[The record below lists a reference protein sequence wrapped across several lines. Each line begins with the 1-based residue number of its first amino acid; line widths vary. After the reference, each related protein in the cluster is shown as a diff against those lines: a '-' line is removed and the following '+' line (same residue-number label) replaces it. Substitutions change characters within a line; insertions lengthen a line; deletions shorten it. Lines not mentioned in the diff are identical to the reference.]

1 MCAGFRTEGGIQYPG
16 RSVSR
21 KEIPPS
27 PLQIILY
34 ETLVCGHDPN
44 LQLAAM
50 QCSLVGRVVRATVT
64 LTSNLS
70 QCSVVMCVFA

>member
-21 KEIPPS
+21 KEIA
-27 PLQIILY
+27 PLPTPKILY

-44 LQLAAM
+44 L
-50 QCSLVGRVVRATVT
+50 
-64 LTSNLS
+64 
-70 QCSVVMCVFA
+70 